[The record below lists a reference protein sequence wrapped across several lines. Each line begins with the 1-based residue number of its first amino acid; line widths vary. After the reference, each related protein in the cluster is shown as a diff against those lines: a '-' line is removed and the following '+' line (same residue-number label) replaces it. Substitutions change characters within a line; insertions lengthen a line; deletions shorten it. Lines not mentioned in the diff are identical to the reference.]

1 MMPMPPK
8 NLRNKN
14 LNKILIILGII
25 PCSFDNCKIK
35 MKVYNLALKIVL
47 IKVIVMEKKPIS
59 RAGFDTL
66 LKELKDLKEVQRPE
80 ILRVVQW
87 ARSLGDLSEN
97 ADYSAAREK
106 QRQIDKRIQ
115 YIESIVANADVIDI
129 DSLSG
134 DKVVFGARV
143 IAEDE
148 DGNRMQCRILSD
160 VESDGRQIIS
170 CTSPMG
176 RAMIGRCVGDCCT
189 VKLPSGEKEFEIIE
203 VKFKD

>member
-1 MMPMPPK
+1 
-8 NLRNKN
+8 
-14 LNKILIILGII
+14 
-25 PCSFDNCKIK
+25 
-35 MKVYNLALKIVL
+35 
-47 IKVIVMEKKPIS
+47 MEKKPIS
-59 RAGFDTL
+59 RAGFEAL

-115 YIESIVANADVIDI
+115 YIESIVSNANVIDV

-134 DKVVFGARV
+134 NRVVFGARV

-170 CTSPMG
+170 CTSPVG
-176 RAMIGRCVGDCCT
+176 RALIGKCVGDCCT
-189 VKLPSGEKEFEIIE
+189 VKLPAGEKEFEIIE